1 MTQRLWT
8 GGTDTRAWQCRHCGY
23 PIPDEAKTAPERDG
37 QFCSDACLEAAADD
51 DPSFVEGQ
59 GYKRFWTGVSV
70 IDDLVPN
77 GLPTNAAVA
86 CVGEPGT
93 RRTELLTELAWRALE
108 REEPVVIIGTNDSP
122 MTTLER
128 FFTLGWNPI
137 PALESGQLRI
147 VDCVSERLT
156 DRRAAEEG
164 FNEWNRFLSAT
175 ATDAVET
182 VSEPDEPQSI
192 LETVETVLADLEMLE
207 TGIVVV
213 DSLGALES
221 VVEPKSGQQDEQA
234 GVQDSTTL
242 LRDLRETICTARF
255 VPLFVGSGLGGDPSS
270 NTSTVPDH
278 VFDGHIDLRLLEE
291 PAGEIRRKQLGIRR
305 LVGTQFTPR
314 WVTYELRAGDGL
326 FAFDPATETTAVYG
340 PTRDERGG
348 KQQPTERRGEQ
359 QPTERQGKQHS
370 TEKE

>member
-8 GGTDTRAWQCRHCGY
+8 GGTDTQAWQCRHCGY
-23 PIPDEAKTAPERDG
+23 PIPDEAKTVPKKDG

-77 GLPTNAAVA
+77 GLPTNAAIA
-86 CVGEPGT
+86 CAGEPGT
-93 RRTELLTELAWRALE
+93 RRIELLTEIAWRALE
-108 REEPVVIIGTNDSP
+108 REEPAVIIGANDSP

-128 FFTLGWNPI
+128 FFALGWNPI
-137 PALESGQLRI
+137 PALEAGRLRI

-175 ATDAVET
+175 ATDAIDT
-182 VSEPDEPQSI
+182 VSEPNDPQSV
-192 LETVETVLADLEMLE
+192 LETVADVLEALEMRE
-207 TGIVVV
+207 TGVVVV

-221 VVEPKSGQQDEQA
+221 DAHTP
-234 GVQDSTTL
+234 TL
-242 LRDLRETICTARF
+242 LRSFRETVCTARF
-255 VPLFVGSGLGGDPSS
+255 VPLFVGVDAGLDV
-270 NTSTVPDH
+270 NTDR
-278 VFDGHIDLRLLEE
+278 VFDGHIDLRRTEE
-291 PAGEIRRKQLGIRR
+291 SVAGVQLTQLGIRR

-326 FAFDPATETTAVYG
+326 FAFDPETETTAIYG
-340 PTRDERGG
+340 PARDE
-348 KQQPTERRGEQ
+348 KRGEQ
-359 QPTERQGKQHS
+359 QPTEGRGEQ
-370 TEKE
+370 

>member
-23 PIPDEAKTAPERDG
+23 PIPDEEKTTSERDG
-37 QFCSDACLEAAADD
+37 QFCSEGCLEAAADD
-51 DPSFVEGQ
+51 DPSFVDRQ

-77 GLPTNAAVA
+77 GLPTNAAIA
-86 CVGEPGT
+86 CAGEPGT

-108 REEPVVIIGTNDSP
+108 REEPVIVIGATDSP

-137 PALESGQLRI
+137 PALEAERLRI

-182 VSEPDEPQSI
+182 VSEPDDPQSI
-192 LETVETVLADLEMLE
+192 LETIETVLADLQMRE
-207 TGIVVV
+207 TGVVVV

-221 VVEPKSGQQDEQA
+221 MFEPKSEGQDEQT

-255 VPLFVGSGLGGDPSS
+255 VPLFVGSSPSGDPDSD
-270 NTSTVPDH
+270 TDR
-278 VFDGHIDLRLLEE
+278 VFDGHIDLRLLEDPSE
-291 PAGEIRRKQLGIRR
+291 GIRRRQLGIRR

-314 WVTYELRAGDGL
+314 WLTYELSAGDGL
-326 FAFDPATETTAVYG
+326 FAFDPATETKAVYG
-340 PTRDERGG
+340 APRDERG
-348 KQQPTERRGEQ
+348 GEQ
-359 QPTERQGKQHS
+359 QPTERQGKQYS